1 MNCQFPCWYL
11 EALTANPVFQEFLE
25 VVVMRVELKYS
36 KLRMLQSDFL
46 HKDFNKKCERN
57 NSGLRNLFTL
67 LTKPVKITQLA
78 IVKGTYLIFQAWPMN
93 LCSSTTI
100 LLPQKMFKL
109 SSLDS
114 RWMWYCLIFTELVL
128 WDFPFAIAVNPPGL
142 VNIKRKEMRTVILLQ
157 RQAGHPREFKVYNDS
172 SQWGETEEV

>member
-1 MNCQFPCWYL
+1 
-11 EALTANPVFQEFLE
+11 
-25 VVVMRVELKYS
+25 MRVELKYS

-78 IVKGTYLIFQAWPMN
+78 IVKGTYLIFQAWPVN

-100 LLPQKMFKL
+100 LLPQKTFKL

-128 WDFPFAIAVNPPGL
+128 WDFPFAVAVNSPGL

-157 RQAGHPREFKVYNDS
+157 RQATQESLKFIMTLVNEEELRKFKFLSFIDLKCGAFKLWHYHYALKV
-172 SQWGETEEV
+172 